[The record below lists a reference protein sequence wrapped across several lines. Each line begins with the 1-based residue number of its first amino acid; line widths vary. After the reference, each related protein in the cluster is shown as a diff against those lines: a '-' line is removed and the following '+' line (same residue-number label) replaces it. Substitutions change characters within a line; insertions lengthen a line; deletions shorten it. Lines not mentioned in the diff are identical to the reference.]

1 MSVRALDL
9 SMLNAPQH
17 EAVRTTEGPLL
28 VLAGAGSG
36 KTRVITH
43 RIAYLLSRKV
53 PASAILAVTF
63 TNKAASEMR
72 ARAISL
78 AGPKAK
84 DVTLCTFHAFG
95 AEVLRAHASKLGYPK
110 RFAIADM

>member
-1 MSVRALDL
+1 MDL
-9 SMLNAPQH
+9 SMLNAPQR

-36 KTRVITH
+36 KTRVIIH
-43 RIAYLLSRKV
+43 RIAYLLSKRV

-72 ARAISL
+72 ARAVAL

-84 DVTLCTFHAFG
+84 GVTSAPFTRSAPRSCAPT
-95 AEVLRAHASKLGYPK
+95 R
-110 RFAIADM
+110 